1 MAVSRP
7 DASHDDTVEHE
18 LAHLASAHAADAP
31 TESLLTGPIGDQC
44 ANCGAAMA
52 ADQHYCLNCGERR
65 GRSRFAAG
73 SAPMPGG
80 PLATTTTVTTTA
92 PPPPRRGSAGMTLIA
107 GIATLILAMGVG
119 VLIGQSNN
127 SSGTQTGARA
137 PQVIVNGGGSSG
149 ATGSTAA
156 AANNPNATG
165 SGKHGKVVKVVK
177 TEKAKAANAAKAS
190 KPTAAAVQKA
200 GNAAAKVTGGSN
212 TQKPTVKSGDS
223 CAAGSPG
230 CTNGKFTGTF
240 FGQ

>member
-7 DASHDDTVEHE
+7 DVSHDDPTERE
-18 LAHLASAHAADAP
+18 LAHTASLHAADAP
-31 TESLLTGPIGDQC
+31 TEQLLTGPLGDQC
-44 ANCGAAMA
+44 ANCGAVMA
-52 ADQHYCLNCGERR
+52 ADQRYCLHCGERR

-73 SAPMPGG
+73 SAPVPGG
-80 PLATTTTVTTTA
+80 PVTTTTVTTTA
-92 PPPPRRGSAGMTLIA
+92 PPITRRGSAGMTLIA

-119 VLIGQSNN
+119 VLIGQSHQ
-127 SSGTQTGARA
+127 SSGTPARASA
-137 PQVIVNGGGSSG
+137 PQVIVNGGGSGGS
-149 ATGSTAA
+149 GSTAA
-156 AANNPNATG
+156 AANNPSTSG
-165 SGKHGKVVKVVK
+165 SGKHPKVVKVLK
-177 TEKAKAANAAKAS
+177 TEKAKAANAAKAA

-212 TQKPTVKSGDS
+212 TQAPTVQSGDQ

>member
-7 DASHDDTVEHE
+7 DDFTDGTAESAPAS
-18 LAHLASAHAADAP
+18 LHAAEAP
-31 TESLLTGPIGDQC
+31 TENLFAGPIGDQC
-44 ANCGAAMA
+44 ANCGAGMA
-52 ADQHYCLNCGERR
+52 GDQRYCLNCGERR

-80 PLATTTTVTTTA
+80 AVTTTTVTTTA
-92 PPPPRRGSAGMTLIA
+92 PPARRSSAGMTLIA

-119 VLIGQSNN
+119 VLIGQNN
-127 SSGTQTGARA
+127 TSSSTQTRAAA
-137 PQVIVNGGGSSG
+137 PQVIVNGGGGSG
-149 ATGSTAA
+149 STGSSASAGNT
-156 AANNPNATG
+156 NASG
-165 SGKHGKVVKVVK
+165 SGKHVKTVKVLK

-212 TQKPTVKSGDS
+212 TQKPTVQSGQA